1 MLAAAAPLEASEKHH
16 REWLRRGRVNEGTL
30 CQRLFVKVK
39 LLPKLR
45 GGKKKTIELNQ

>member
-16 REWLRRGRVNEGTL
+16 RERLRRGRVNEGTL

-45 GGKKKTIELNQ
+45 GGKKTIELNQ